1 MAIRCKDGLTPNFNS
16 LSFIS
21 LVVFILNLYSLQ
33 LYLRG
38 KSKYNL
44 KNNKYFTAIFKIC
57 SVALSGYREKPA
69 VAFERIFA
77 VKYCLFFIYKRE
89 YSCNSNLECTFA
101 AKTTKM
107 RRLLLFILTVICVIS
122 ASAEPRRKVAVVL
135 SGGGAKGAAHVGV
148 LKVLEEAGIP
158 IDYIVGTSMGSIVGG
173 LYAIGYNAAALDTMI
188 MNQDWRLLL
197 SDDVPRDSKS
207 FPEKENSEKYIITLP
222 FGIEKKDR
230 IISGVIRGQN
240 LFNLFS
246 DLTIGYHDSVDFN
259 ALRIPFACV
268 AVDAVTGKEYV
279 FRSGSLPLAMR
290 ASMAM
295 PAVFSPVKL
304 DSLLLIDG
312 GLNNNYPVDVA
323 LSMGAEIIIGV
334 DVQPGKLK
342 SSDELN
348 MATDVIAQ
356 LVALH
361 GFEKYKENLER
372 TDLLI
377 RPDMTSYNSASFSIP
392 ALDTLINRGETA
404 ARSQWNELMRLK
416 EKIGID
422 QTYGP
427 DTLSSHG
434 YVKPSDTIC
443 IRNISFI
450 GINPEDK
457 EWLLRVIK
465 LRENSKITQREMQ
478 KAMSNLFGTNAFSE
492 ASYKLTGEGPQHDLV
507 LTVKQRSIS
516 SLNLGL
522 RFDTEEIVSVL
533 LNATLDY
540 RSKFNSRIAVT
551 GRIGQS
557 SYGRVDYAIEKNPLR
572 NFNLAYMFDYSDL
585 NIYSLGNKSLNPSW
599 QHHLFEFGYSDVNWL
614 NFKFKV
620 GARYEYFKY
629 SSLLS
634 KNEGADVEMNKNR
647 FTSCFGQ
654 VHLETLDRRYF
665 PTKGVSLKADYS
677 LYVDD
682 FIGNEIQSSFS
693 TLALDFKAVLPV
705 TSHFSV
711 LPSVY
716 GRVVFGKPAFP
727 FANMV
732 GGEVFG
738 RYLPQQLPFAGINRL
753 EVFEDAVAV
762 ARIHLRQRIG
772 QRHYISLIGNYG
784 LQHDDFLSILKGQ
797 SIWGGSL
804 GYAYHS
810 IAGPLSVTLSMSD
823 YHPQNHVKVLFYMSL
838 GYFF

>member
-1 MAIRCKDGLTPNFNS
+1 M
-16 LSFIS
+16 
-21 LVVFILNLYSLQ
+21 
-33 LYLRG
+33 
-38 KSKYNL
+38 
-44 KNNKYFTAIFKIC
+44 
-57 SVALSGYREKPA
+57 
-69 VAFERIFA
+69 
-77 VKYCLFFIYKRE
+77 KR
-89 YSCNSNLECTFA
+89 
-101 AKTTKM
+101 
-107 RRLLLFILTVICVIS
+107 LLFILFAVLFAIPV
-122 ASAEPRRKVAVVL
+122 SAEPRKKVAVVL

-158 IDYIVGTSMGSIVGG
+158 IDYVVGTSMGSIVGG
-173 LYAIGYNAAALDTMI
+173 LYAIGYDAETLDTMI

-197 SDDVPRDSKS
+197 SDDVTRDSKS

-222 FGIEKKDR
+222 FGKEKKDR

-240 LFNLFS
+240 LYNLFS

-259 ALRIPFACV
+259 TFRIPFACV
-268 AVDAVTGKEYV
+268 AVDAVTGNEYV
-279 FRSGSLPLAMR
+279 FRKGSLPLAMR

-295 PAVFSPVKL
+295 PAVFTPVKL
-304 DSLLLIDG
+304 DSMLLIDG

-334 DVQPGKLK
+334 DVQPGRLK
-342 SSDELN
+342 TSEELN
-348 MATDVIAQ
+348 MATDVIGQ
-356 LVALH
+356 IVALYS
-361 GFEKYKENLER
+361 FEKYKKNLDR
-372 TDLLI
+372 TDFLI
-377 RPDMTSYNSASFSIP
+377 RPDMTSYNSASFNTP

-404 ARSQWNELMRLK
+404 ARSKWDELMRLK
-416 EKIGID
+416 EKIGVD
-422 QTYGP
+422 EMFKP
-427 DTLSSHG
+427 ECRPSHS
-434 YVKPSDTIC
+434 YVKSSDTIF
-443 IRNISFI
+443 IRHISFV
-450 GINPEDK
+450 GINPGDED
-457 EWLLRVIK
+457 WLLRVTK
-465 LRENSKITQREMQ
+465 LKKNSKITRKELQ

-492 ASYKLTGEGPQHDLV
+492 ASYKLTKEGPEHDLI
-507 LTVKQRSIS
+507 LTVQQRSIS

-522 RFDTEEIVSVL
+522 RFDTEEILSVL

-557 SYGRVDYAIEKNPLR
+557 SYGRIDYAIEKNPLR

-614 NFKFKV
+614 NFKFRV

-634 KNEGADVEMNKNR
+634 KNEGVDVDMNKSR

-665 PTKGVSLKADYS
+665 PTKGVSMKADYS
-677 LYVDD
+677 LYIDD
-682 FIGNEIQSSFS
+682 FIGNKIQSSFS

-705 TSHFSV
+705 TSHFSI

-716 GRVVFGKPAFP
+716 GRVVIGKPAFP

-738 RYLPQQLPFAGINRL
+738 RYLPQQLPFAGINRV
-753 EVFEDAVAV
+753 EVFDDAVAV
-762 ARIHLRQRIG
+762 TRIHLRQRIG

-810 IAGPLSVTLSMSD
+810 IAGPLSATLSMSN
-823 YHPQNHVKVLFYMSL
+823 YHPKNHVKVLFYMSL